1 MLPFSANRDF
11 FYLESRFA
19 SVGCGG
25 FMGLKPFSYFANLAI
40 EVMSNRCPGTE
51 LIMAANLISMY
62 SKKTKLP
69 LMTRQFFWVKGQRPG
84 K

>member
-1 MLPFSANRDF
+1 
-11 FYLESRFA
+11 
-19 SVGCGG
+19 
-25 FMGLKPFSYFANLAI
+25 MGLKPFSYFANLAI

-69 LMTRQFFWVKGQRPG
+69 LMTRHLTGKLTENGSRWFFCKFT
-84 K
+84 